1 MLYKYSNHFKFVL
14 MIIAGLLASSMTIV
28 MAYMVQTLT
37 NIATEKKWNQVGN
50 FLLIVLTGYV
60 LSFLASLVFNRL
72 KTSTIKEV
80 NTYLRIHIFKGML
93 NQSVEENTN
102 SLGFLTSDFKLLETN
117 RFNAQIEI
125 LMQGCTLLMA
135 LGYALVVNW
144 LVTLLFLVGSF
155 VPMLVSSLFQKAI
168 QSASENWTKANS
180 DYVNQTKN
188 FLAGSQTLRLY
199 GKQDNATKKNQIQVL
214 KLESALR
221 KMNLLDLD
229 TGSWINLLASSVT
242 FLVPFL
248 VGIYMVIKGLT
259 TLGALFA
266 IVQLANSFVNPIL
279 IILEDRNKL
288 STTKKIVEKINT
300 YLTLAEKKQNKN
312 KEKVGDLTFTDI
324 ALKRKDKQFIE
335 GLNLTIKVGSKQ
347 AIIGPSGMGK
357 STLLQFMMYGSFGKA
372 EQILLNQKLKKAGTF
387 TDIFAYASQASVIF
401 ADSLWFNLT
410 LGANIARDKVLEVCE
425 KLDLISL
432 VKEKGFEYYLGNN
445 ADQLSGGQLERIELA
460 RAILANRP
468 ILLLDE
474 INASLD
480 KKTSDEIHQYLLNSN
495 LTFVEVIHHYNN
507 DELSEYD
514 GIIDLN
520 DYRSN

>member
-1 MLYKYSNHFKFVL
+1 
-14 MIIAGLLASSMTIV
+14 
-28 MAYMVQTLT
+28 
-37 NIATEKKWNQVGN
+37 
-50 FLLIVLTGYV
+50 
-60 LSFLASLVFNRL
+60 
-72 KTSTIKEV
+72 
-80 NTYLRIHIFKGML
+80 ML

-144 LVTLLFLVGSF
+144 LVTLLFLIGSF

-229 TGSWINLLASSVT
+229 TGSWINLLASSIT

-279 IILEDRNKL
+279 IILDDRNKL
-288 STTKKIVEKINT
+288 STTKKIVEKTNT
-300 YLTLAEKKQNKN
+300 YLTLAEKKQNKK
-312 KEKVGDLTFTDI
+312 KEKVRDLTFTDI
-324 ALKRKDKQFIE
+324 SLNRKDKQFIE

-347 AIIGPSGMGK
+347 EIIGPSGMGK
-357 STLLQFMMYGSFGKA
+357 ST
-372 EQILLNQKLKKAGTF
+372 I
-387 TDIFAYASQASVIF
+387 
-401 ADSLWFNLT
+401 
-410 LGANIARDKVLEVCE
+410 
-425 KLDLISL
+425 
-432 VKEKGFEYYLGNN
+432 
-445 ADQLSGGQLERIELA
+445 
-460 RAILANRP
+460 
-468 ILLLDE
+468 
-474 INASLD
+474 
-480 KKTSDEIHQYLLNSN
+480 
-495 LTFVEVIHHYNN
+495 
-507 DELSEYD
+507 
-514 GIIDLN
+514 
-520 DYRSN
+520 